1 MSARIADHATE
12 VGSVARWMEVMSGA
26 TAREPSPHGI
36 SEIYDEALPEVFGYL
51 RARCP
56 SVELAEELTS
66 ATFVQAAITV
76 ADGGPPNGLSIGWL
90 ITVARNKLV
99 DHWRRH
105 AVVERSLVALEGGQT
120 DDEPW
125 DAVIDQARAAEVLA
139 ALSPSHRL
147 ALTLRYLDDLTVPEC
162 ADALGKSVHATESL
176 LVRARAAFRTTYELT
191 GGRDDD

>member
-1 MSARIADHATE
+1 M
-12 VGSVARWMEVMSGA
+12 GVMSGA
-26 TAREPSPHGI
+26 TTRDPSPTRI
-36 SEIYDEALPEVFGYL
+36 SEIYDDALPEVFRYL
-51 RARCP
+51 RGRCL

-66 ATFVQAAITV
+66 ATFVQAASTV
-76 ADGGPPNGLSIGWL
+76 AAGGPPDGLSIGWL
-90 ITVARNKLV
+90 ITVARHKLV

-105 AVVERSLVALEGGQT
+105 AIAERSLAALDNGP
-120 DDEPW
+120 DLDEPW
-125 DAVIDQARAAEVLA
+125 DAVIDQARSSEVLA

-162 ADALGKSVHATESL
+162 AEALDKSVHATESL